1 MYYKDMPPGQ
11 VEGNGE
17 QVRRFRR
24 RHWRPS
30 ALLPVTEQG
39 SEAGPISE
47 ELALVDSIFGVEL

>member
-1 MYYKDMPPGQ
+1 MYYEDVPTGQ

-30 ALLPVTEQG
+30 ALQPVTEQG
-39 SEAGPISE
+39 SEAAPILE
-47 ELALVDSIFGVEL
+47 ELVMLWC